1 MATEPIRT
9 YIITPMLSTAMVMV
23 VEEVAWLH
31 TFSKLFLGEFLLA
44 LKHSELLG
52 LVLSVTP
59 RVQRLDGPLGELI
72 AGFVSS
78 KNIVCD

>member
-1 MATEPIRT
+1 
-9 YIITPMLSTAMVMV
+9 MLSTAKVMA

-31 TFSKLFLGEFLLA
+31 TFSKLFLGGVLLT

-52 LVLSVTP
+52 LVLCVTP
-59 RVQRLDGPLGELI
+59 GVRRLDGPLGELI
-72 AGFVSS
+72 AGFVCS

>member
-1 MATEPIRT
+1 
-9 YIITPMLSTAMVMV
+9 MLSTAMVMV

-31 TFSKLFLGEFLLA
+31 TFSKLLKGGVLLA

>member
-9 YIITPMLSTAMVMV
+9 DIITPMLSTAMVMV

-31 TFSKLFLGEFLLA
+31 TFSKLLKGRVLLA
-44 LKHSELLG
+44 LKHSELLR
-52 LVLSVTP
+52 LVLSVTH
-59 RVQRLDGPLGELI
+59 RVQHIDGPLGELI